1 MKLESSLCPLCV
13 SVDSQGS
20 CGSRRAVVP
29 RTARGSRGGGCW
41 LQLRH
46 GHRAEKGP
54 AGGGWETGLVEHDE
68 GLL

>member
-1 MKLESSLCPLCV
+1 MPAVCERRLPGQLWKQESSCSKDRTGV
-13 SVDSQGS
+13 QG
-20 CGSRRAVVP
+20 R
-29 RTARGSRGGGCW
+29 GCW

-46 GHRAEKGP
+46 GHRAEQGP